1 MTLRPLHATAMAV
14 LGAALVGGVVAC
26 SAPSEA
32 APAGPGGSGS
42 DPFIQC
48 MTDNGV
54 PAPPQGRPGG
64 PGGQGGQD
72 GPPPQGGQ
80 GGPGAQGDHSGPPP
94 APPGVDQGV
103 WDKGLQA
110 CASLAPQPPAQR

>member
-14 LGAALVGGVVAC
+14 LGAALIGGVVGC
-26 SAPSEA
+26 SAPSDA
-32 APAGPGGSGS
+32 APAGPGGAGGAG

-48 MTDNGV
+48 MIDNGV
-54 PAPPQGRPGG
+54 PAPPQGGQGGPDGHGGQPPQGG
-64 PGGQGGQD
+64 PGGQGGQ
-72 GPPPQGGQ
+72 
-80 GGPGAQGDHSGPPP
+80 PP

-110 CASLAPQPPAQR
+110 CASLAPQPPQLR

>member
-1 MTLRPLHATAMAV
+1 MTLRPRHATAMAV
-14 LGAALVGGVVAC
+14 LGAALVGGLVGC

-32 APAGPGGSGS
+32 APAGPGGAG

-54 PAPPQGRPGG
+54 PAPPQGGPGGPGAPAGQPPQGGPGGLGG
-64 PGGQGGQD
+64 PGGQGGQ
-72 GPPPQGGQ
+72 
-80 GGPGAQGDHSGPPP
+80 PP

-110 CASLAPQPPAQR
+110 CASLAPQPPQQR

>member
-1 MTLRPLHATAMAV
+1 MTLRSRHATAMAV
-14 LGAALVGGVVAC
+14 LGAALVGGLVGC

-32 APAGPGGSGS
+32 APAGPGGAGGAS

-54 PAPPQGRPGG
+54 PAPPQGGPGG
-64 PGGQGGQD
+64 PG

-80 GGPGAQGDHSGPPP
+80 PPAPPGGQGGQPP

-103 WDKGLQA
+103 WDRGLQA
-110 CASLAPQPPAQR
+110 CASLAPQPPQQR